1 MLQIHSQCIQNV
13 IICIQNCFMYKS
25 LSVFSISGRIAG
37 CKFLV
42 PKDTR
47 SVVQKLFFTATDF
60 RNLALRR
67 RCLVRSRDRFLLFPH
82 VCHVHL
88 NFATFVHS
96 IWATSLMLAPD
107 SISSPNVEVT
117 ALFHPPSQESV
128 VPDFGHLVHHPVTV
142 EEVADE
148 LGLLNC

>member
-1 MLQIHSQCIQNV
+1 
-13 IICIQNCFMYKS
+13 
-25 LSVFSISGRIAG
+25 
-37 CKFLV
+37 
-42 PKDTR
+42 
-47 SVVQKLFFTATDF
+47 
-60 RNLALRR
+60 
-67 RCLVRSRDRFLLFPH
+67 
-82 VCHVHL
+82 
-88 NFATFVHS
+88 
-96 IWATSLMLAPD
+96 MLAPD